1 MPNILE
7 QAKEIRRLSGGFQSA
22 RVLITANN
30 YRVFDFLEKDQTASA
45 VARKIRA
52 DRRATEILLDALAG
66 MELLNKKNG
75 KYKNRSIASRMLVS
89 GTKYY
94 QGDIISHSEMI
105 WERWASLDRIVKTGK
120 PSLSPRN
127 HTAFILGM
135 HNLAVLK
142 AGEIIKSIGLDNV
155 HKVLDLGGGPGTYAI
170 EMAKKGLDVSLFDLP
185 ETMKIARK
193 VAKQAGLGKKS
204 IKYMGGDF
212 LQDDIGKDYDLILIS
227 QILHMFSE
235 RINMDLIRKCRKALS
250 KNGRIVI
257 HEFFINEDRTSP
269 VYSSL
274 FAINML
280 VNTSGGRTYSPG
292 EISKWFRRA
301 GFKKVS
307 NKAVADGVLVS
318 AGK

>member
-22 RVLITANN
+22 RVLITANK
-30 YRVFDFLEKDQTASA
+30 YRVFDVLEKEQTANA
-45 VARKIRA
+45 VARNIRT
-52 DRRATEILLDALAG
+52 DSRATEILLDALTG

-75 KYKNRSIASRMLVS
+75 KYKNRSIASRLLVS
-89 GTKYY
+89 GKKYY

-105 WERWASLDRIVKTGK
+105 WDRWASLNRIVKTGK

-142 AGEIIKSIGLDNV
+142 AGEIIKAIGLDHV
-155 HKVLDLGGGPGTYAI
+155 HKALDLGGGPGTYAI

-193 VAKQAGLGKKS
+193 VANQAGLKKNS
-204 IKYMGGDF
+204 ITYMGGDF

-227 QILHMFSE
+227 QILHMFSD
-235 RINMDLIRKCRKALS
+235 RVNLDLIRKCKKALS

-257 HEFFINEDRTSP
+257 HEFMINEDRTSP

-292 EISKWFRRA
+292 EMSTWFRKAGFTKISK
-301 GFKKVS
+301 
-307 NKAVADGVLVS
+307 KAVADGVLVS

>member
-1 MPNILE
+1 MPNIIE

-30 YRVFDFLEKDQTASA
+30 YRVFDFLKKEQTTR
-45 VARKIRA
+45 VLARKIKA
-52 DRRATEILLDALAG
+52 DQRATEILLDALTG

-75 KYKNRSIASRMLVS
+75 KYKNRPIASRMLVS

-105 WERWASLDRIVKTGK
+105 WDRWASLDSILKTGK
-120 PSLSPRN
+120 PSSSPRN

-142 AGEIIKSIGLDNV
+142 AGEIIKGIGLDNV
-155 HKVLDLGGGPGTYAI
+155 HKALDLGGGPGTYAI

-185 ETMKIARK
+185 ETIKIAK
-193 VAKQAGLGKKS
+193 NVAKQSGLVKKS
-204 IKYMGGDF
+204 IRFMSGDF

-235 RINMDLIRKCRKALS
+235 KVNMDLIRKCKKALS
-250 KNGRIVI
+250 KSGKIVI
-257 HEFFINEDRTSP
+257 HEFIINEDRTSP

-292 EISKWFRRA
+292 EIIKWFRKA
-301 GFKKVS
+301 GFNKISK
-307 NKAVADGVLVS
+307 KAVADGVLVS
-318 AGK
+318 ARK

>member
-30 YRVFDFLEKDQTASA
+30 YRVFDVLEKEQTANA
-45 VARKIRA
+45 VARNIRT
-52 DRRATEILLDALAG
+52 DRRATEILLDALTG

-105 WERWASLDRIVKTGK
+105 WDRWASLDRIVKTGK
-120 PSLSPRN
+120 PSVSPRN

-142 AGEIIKSIGLDNV
+142 AGEIIKSIGLENV
-155 HKVLDLGGGPGTYAI
+155 HKALDLGGGPGTYAI

-193 VAKQAGLGKKS
+193 VAKQSGLKKNS
-204 IKYMGGDF
+204 ITYMGGDF

-227 QILHMFSE
+227 QILHMFPD
-235 RINMDLIRKCRKALS
+235 RVNMDLIRKCKKALS

-257 HEFFINEDRTSP
+257 HEFMINEDRTSP

-292 EISKWFRRA
+292 EMSTWFRKA
-301 GFKKVS
+301 GFKKVGK
-307 NKAVADGVLVS
+307 KAVADGVLVS
-318 AGK
+318 TWK

>member
-7 QAKEIRRLSGGFQSA
+7 QAKEIRKLSGGFQSA

-30 YRVFDFLEKDQTASA
+30 YRVFDFLEKEQTADS
-45 VARKIRA
+45 VARNIKA
-52 DRRATEILLDALAG
+52 DNRATEILLNALTG

-94 QGDIISHSEMI
+94 QGDIISHSEII
-105 WERWASLDRIVKTGK
+105 WDRWASLDNILKTGK
-120 PSLSPRN
+120 PSLSRRN

-135 HNLAVLK
+135 HNLAILK
-142 AGEIIKSIGLDNV
+142 AGEIIKGIGLDNV
-155 HKVLDLGGGPGTYAI
+155 QKVLDLGGGPGTYAI

-185 ETMKIARK
+185 ETMKIAKK
-193 VAKQAGLGKKS
+193 VAKQSGLAKNS
-204 IKYMGGDF
+204 IKFMGGDF
-212 LQDDIGKDYDLILIS
+212 IQDDIGKDYDLILIS

-235 RINMDLIRKCRKALS
+235 EVNMALISKCKKALS
-250 KNGRIVI
+250 KNGKIVI
-257 HEFFINEDRTSP
+257 HEFIINEDRTRP
-269 VYSSL
+269 VCSSL

-280 VNTSGGRTYSPG
+280 VNTSGGRTYSPV
-292 EISKWFRRA
+292 EISNWFRKA

-307 NKAVADGVLVS
+307 KKAVADGVLVS
-318 AGK
+318 ARK

>member
-7 QAKEIRRLSGGFQSA
+7 QAKEIRKLSGGFQSA

-30 YRVFDFLEKDQTASA
+30 YRVFDFLETQQTAGTI
-45 VARKIRA
+45 ARKIKA
-52 DRRATEILLDALAG
+52 DHRATEMLLDALTG
-66 MELLNKKNG
+66 MGLLNKKNG
-75 KYKNRSIASRMLVS
+75 KYKNTPLASRMLVS
-89 GTKYY
+89 GKKYY
-94 QGDIISHSEMI
+94 QGDIISHSDMI
-105 WERWASLDRIVKTGK
+105 WDRWASLDTILKTGK

-142 AGEIIKSIGLDNV
+142 AGGIIKAIGLDNV
-155 HKVLDLGGGPGTYAI
+155 QKVLDLGGGPGTYAI

-193 VAKQAGLGKKS
+193 VAKQSGIGKNS
-204 IKYMGGDF
+204 IRFMGGDF
-212 LQDDIGKDYDLILIS
+212 LNDDLGKDYDLILIS

-235 RINMDLIRKCRKALS
+235 KVNMDLIRKCKKALA
-250 KNGRIVI
+250 KKGKIVI
-257 HEFFINEDRTSP
+257 HEFIINEDRTSP
-269 VYSSL
+269 VHSAL

-280 VNTSGGRTYSPG
+280 VNTSDGRTYTPG
-292 EISKWFRRA
+292 EISKWFRKS
-301 GFKKVS
+301 GFKKVTS
-307 NKAVADGVLVS
+307 KAVADGVLVS

>member
-7 QAKEIRRLSGGFQSA
+7 QAKEIRKLSGGFQSA

-30 YRVFDFLEKDQTASA
+30 YRVFDFLETQQTGGTI
-45 VARKIRA
+45 ARKIKA
-52 DRRATEILLDALAG
+52 DHRATEMLLDALTG
-66 MELLNKKNG
+66 MGLLNKKNG
-75 KYKNRSIASRMLVS
+75 KYKNTPLASRMLVS
-89 GTKYY
+89 GKKYY
-94 QGDIISHSEMI
+94 QGDIISHSDMI
-105 WERWASLDRIVKTGK
+105 WDRWASLDTILKTGK

-142 AGEIIKSIGLDNV
+142 AGGIIKAIGLDNV
-155 HKVLDLGGGPGTYAI
+155 QKVLDLGGGPGTYAI

-193 VAKQAGLGKKS
+193 VAKQSGIGKNS
-204 IKYMGGDF
+204 IRFMGGDF
-212 LQDDIGKDYDLILIS
+212 LNDDLGKDYDLILIS

-235 RINMDLIRKCRKALS
+235 KVNMDLIRKCKKALA
-250 KNGRIVI
+250 KKGKIVI
-257 HEFFINEDRTSP
+257 HEFIINEDRTSP
-269 VYSSL
+269 VHSAL

-280 VNTSGGRTYSPG
+280 VNTSDGRTYTPG
-292 EISKWFRRA
+292 EISKWFRKS
-301 GFKKVS
+301 GFKKVTS
-307 NKAVADGVLVS
+307 KAVADGVLVS

>member
-7 QAKEIRRLSGGFQSA
+7 QAKAIRRLSGGFQSA

-30 YRVFDFLEKDQTASA
+30 YRVFDFLEKDQTATSL
-45 VARKIRA
+45 ARKIKT
-52 DRRATEILLDALAG
+52 DRRATEILLDALTG

-75 KYKNRSIASRMLVS
+75 KYKNRSIASHMLVS

-105 WERWASLDRIVKTGK
+105 WDRWAPLDRIVKTGK
-120 PSLSPRN
+120 PASSPRN

-135 HNLAVLK
+135 HNLSVLK
-142 AGEIIKSIGLDNV
+142 AGEIIKGIGLDNV

-193 VAKQAGLGKKS
+193 VAKQSGLKKNS

-212 LQDDIGKDYDLILIS
+212 LKDDIGKDYDLILIS
-227 QILHMFSE
+227 QILHMFSDQV
-235 RINMDLIRKCRKALS
+235 NMDLIRKCKKALS
-250 KNGRIVI
+250 RNGKIVI
-257 HEFFINEDRTSP
+257 HEFIINEDRTSP

-292 EISKWFRRA
+292 EIIRWFRKA
-301 GFKKVS
+301 GFKKVIK
-307 NKAVADGVLVS
+307 KAVADGVLVS

>member
-7 QAKEIRRLSGGFQSA
+7 QAKEIRRLSGGFQSS

-30 YRVFDFLEKDQTASA
+30 FRVFDFLEKEQTASA
-45 VARKIRA
+45 LARKIKT
-52 DRRATEILLDALAG
+52 DRRATEILLDALTG
-66 MELLNKKNG
+66 MELLSKKKG
-75 KYKNRSIASRMLVS
+75 KYKNRPIASRMLVT

-94 QGDIISHSEMI
+94 QGDIISHIEMMMD
-105 WERWASLDRIVKTGK
+105 RWADLDIIVKTGK
-120 PSLSPRN
+120 PSVGPRN

-135 HNLAVLK
+135 HNLSILK
-142 AGEIIKSIGLDNV
+142 AGEIINGIGLDNV
-155 HKVLDLGGGPGTYAI
+155 HRVLDLGGGPGTYAI

-185 ETMKIARK
+185 ETMNIAKK
-193 VAKQAGLGKKS
+193 VAKQSGLGKNS
-204 IKYMGGDF
+204 INFMGGDF
-212 LQDDIGKDYDLILIS
+212 IQDDIGKAYDLILIS

-235 RINMDLIRKCRKALS
+235 KVNVALIKKCKKALS
-250 KNGRIVI
+250 GNGKIVI
-257 HEFFINEDRTSP
+257 HEFMINEDRTMP

-292 EISKWFRRA
+292 DIRTWFKKA

-307 NKAVADGVLVS
+307 HKTVADGILVS
-318 AGK
+318 AGN